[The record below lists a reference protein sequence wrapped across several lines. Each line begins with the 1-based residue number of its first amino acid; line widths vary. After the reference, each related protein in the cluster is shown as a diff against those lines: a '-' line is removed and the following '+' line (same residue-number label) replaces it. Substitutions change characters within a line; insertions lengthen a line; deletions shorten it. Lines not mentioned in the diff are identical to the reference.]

1 MQCLIQRMQQWQDL
15 VGGRYIMSYL
25 MVMAS
30 AAGGIILREVMNYF
44 GIELFSAKGIVTCI
58 VVGIVYVAVLNRIC
72 EERSE

>member
-1 MQCLIQRMQQWQDL
+1 
-15 VGGRYIMSYL
+15 MSYL